1 MTQVLGRG
9 STGVLYRHKKV
20 LVKERRLASVGIGSV
35 LKEERLHQNLN
46 RDEISRRTCIAP
58 RFIEAI
64 EQDDFSRLPAIVF
77 TRSFVRQYSQV
88 LGLDPDPLLAAL
100 PKPDIEGAP
109 LPVPQP
115 GYGRGKWDPRV
126 KSALQTALFVAAA
139 IGAGT
144 LAWARFNSGP
154 EYGSYFSFDKWRVR
168 EVRLSPRQTASA
180 PVPEA
185 LPATPPLTAAVE
197 ELAAPVEEKNP
208 VVPVPLMAAKPVEVT
223 VAAHEASW
231 IQITADGK
239 PLFSGILNP
248 GAVRTAGASGRVKVL
263 AGNAGG
269 VDISLNGKKLDPL
282 GPAGQVR
289 SVTLTSDGPL
299 PAEQTPPSSPAQP
312 PSPDQL

>member
-1 MTQVLGRG
+1 
-9 STGVLYRHKKV
+9 
-20 LVKERRLASVGIGSV
+20 LASVGIGSV

-46 RDEISRRTCIAP
+46 REEISRLTCIAP

-77 TRSFVRQYSQV
+77 ARSFVRQYSQV
-88 LGLDPDPLLAAL
+88 LGLDPGPLLAAL
-100 PKPDIEGAP
+100 PKPDIESAP
-109 LPVPQP
+109 LPAPPP
-115 GYGRGKWDPRV
+115 GRNRWDPRV
-126 KSALQTALFVAAA
+126 KSALQTVLFVAAA

-144 LAWARFNSGP
+144 VAWARFNSGA
-154 EYGSYFSFDKWRVR
+154 EDGSYFSFHNWRVR
-168 EVRLSPRQTASA
+168 EVITASPRTARATA
-180 PVPEA
+180 PASVPEV
-185 LPATPPLTAAVE
+185 LPVASPTGTSVE
-197 ELAAPVEEKNP
+197 EAASPVEEAAAPVK
-208 VVPVPLMAAKPVEVT
+208 VT

-231 IQITADGK
+231 VQITADGK

-248 GAVRTAGASGRVKVL
+248 GGVQTAGASGRVKVL

-299 PAEQTPPSSPAQP
+299 PDAQTPAPVQP
-312 PSPDQL
+312 PSPDRL